1 MAILKEVRMRLIRDI
16 IYKIRGYQNRLS
28 EHFPNEVVRVDSIKP
43 ILSCVIVILAMMT
56 VVFAKMEVRRLGYA
70 VFKLAQKERDLTDE
84 YLKRQIFLAHLNS
97 PERIE
102 HLARTRLNLK
112 KAKKGQIIQLIAG
125 RIALRH

>member
-1 MAILKEVRMRLIRDI
+1 MRFIKDI
-16 IYKIRGYQNRLS
+16 VYKIRGHQDKLS
-28 EHFPNEVVRVDSIKP
+28 DHFPNEVVRVDSIKP

-56 VVFAKMEVRRLGYA
+56 IVFAKMEVRRLGYT
-70 VFKLAQKERDLTDE
+70 VFKLTQKERHLMDE
-84 YLKRQIFLAHLNS
+84 YLKKQVFLAHLNS

-125 RIALRH
+125 RVALKY

>member
-1 MAILKEVRMRLIRDI
+1 MRFIRDI
-16 IYKIRGYQNRLS
+16 TYKMRGHQNKLS
-28 EHFPNEVVRVDSIKP
+28 EHFPNEFMKIDSIKP

-70 VFKLAQKERDLTDE
+70 VFKLTQKERYLTDE
-84 YLKRQIFLAHLNS
+84 YLKKQVFLAHLS
-97 PERIE
+97 RPDRIE

-125 RIALRH
+125 RVALKH